1 MARRLIVL
9 ALAAAGAAAA
19 ALLASRRGSGRD
31 ASRNGGSQVR
41 AERLRRE
48 LEQARDRLRTDIARA
63 REQR

>member
-19 ALLASRRGSGRD
+19 FYAARRVALAD
-31 ASRNGGSQVR
+31 PSRNGGSHER

-48 LEQARDRLRTDIARA
+48 LDQAQERLRTDIARA
-63 REQR
+63 REQP